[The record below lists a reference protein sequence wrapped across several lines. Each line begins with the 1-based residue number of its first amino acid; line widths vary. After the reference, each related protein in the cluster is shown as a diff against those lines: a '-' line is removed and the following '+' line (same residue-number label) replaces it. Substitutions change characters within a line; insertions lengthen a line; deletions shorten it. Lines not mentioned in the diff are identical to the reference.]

1 MSIKIV
7 NLTKK
12 FGDLVAVDNV
22 SLDIEDQQIFAL
34 LGLNG
39 AGKTTLIKMLSCLI
53 KPTSGDAFIFDKS
66 ILKKAQEIKQ
76 EINIAPQETSI
87 APNLTVF
94 ENLIFICQIYGFNK
108 KEAISKAEE
117 MLKTFNIE
125 EKKNVLAKKLSGGQQ
140 RRLGIAMAIISN
152 PKILFLD
159 EPTLGLDVIA
169 RKGLWDIINTIKQ
182 KSTIILTTHYLD
194 EVVHLADKVAIMSKG
209 KIVANDTV
217 KSIIKNTNS
226 DNFENAFLSLTQ
238 KENEDV

>member
-1 MSIKIV
+1 MSIKVV

-22 SLDIEDQQIFAL
+22 NLNIENQQIFAL

-66 ILKKAQEIKQ
+66 ILNKSQEIKQ
-76 EINIAPQETSI
+76 KINIAPQETSI

-108 KEAISKAEE
+108 KDAISKAEE

-159 EPTLGLDVIA
+159 EPTLGLDVVA
-169 RKGLWDIINTIKQ
+169 RKGLWNIINRIKQ

-217 KSIIKNTNS
+217 KNIIKNTNT

-238 KENEDV
+238 KENENV

>member
-22 SLDIEDQQIFAL
+22 NLDIEDQQIFAL

-66 ILKKAQEIKQ
+66 ILKNFQDIKQ
-76 EINIAPQETSI
+76 KINIAPQETSI
-87 APNLTVF
+87 ASNLTVF

-108 KEAISKAEE
+108 KDAISKTEE
-117 MLKTFNIE
+117 ILKTFNLQ

-159 EPTLGLDVIA
+159 EPTLGLDIIA
-169 RKGLWDIINTIKQ
+169 RKGLWDIINKIKQ
-182 KSTIILTTHYLD
+182 KSIIILTTHYLD

-217 KSIIKNTNS
+217 ESIIKNTNS

-238 KENEDV
+238 KENENV

>member
-12 FGDLVAVDNV
+12 FGDLVAVKNV
-22 SLDIEDQQIFAL
+22 NLEIDDRQIFAL

-66 ILKKAQEIKQ
+66 ILKNSQEIKQ
-76 EINIAPQETSI
+76 KINIAPQETSI

-108 KEAISKAEE
+108 KEAMLKSKDV
-117 MLKTFNIE
+117 LKTFNLE

-140 RRLGIAMAIISN
+140 RRLGIAM
-152 PKILFLD
+152 
-159 EPTLGLDVIA
+159 
-169 RKGLWDIINTIKQ
+169 Q
-182 KSTIILTTHYLD
+182 
-194 EVVHLADKVAIMSKG
+194 
-209 KIVANDTV
+209 
-217 KSIIKNTNS
+217 
-226 DNFENAFLSLTQ
+226 
-238 KENEDV
+238 

>member
-22 SLDIEDQQIFAL
+22 NLDIEDQQIFAL

-66 ILKKAQEIKQ
+66 ILKNFQDIKQ
-76 EINIAPQETSI
+76 KINIAPQETSI
-87 APNLTVF
+87 ASNLTVF

-108 KEAISKAEE
+108 KDAISKTEKI
-117 MLKTFNIE
+117 LKTFNLQ

-159 EPTLGLDVIA
+159 EPTLGLDIIA
-169 RKGLWDIINTIKQ
+169 RKGLWDIINKIKQ
-182 KSTIILTTHYLD
+182 KSIIILTTHYLD

-217 KSIIKNTNS
+217 ESIIKNTNS

-238 KENEDV
+238 KENENV

>member
-53 KPTSGDAFIFDKS
+53 KPASGDAFIFDKS

-108 KEAISKAEE
+108 KDAISKAEE

-209 KIVANDTV
+209 KIIANDTV
-217 KSIIKNTNS
+217 KGIIKNTNS

>member
-7 NLTKK
+7 DLTKK
-12 FGDLVAVDNV
+12 FGSLVAVDNI
-22 SLDIEDQQIFAL
+22 SLDIEDNQIFAL
-34 LGLNG
+34 VGLNG

-66 ILKKAQEIKQ
+66 ILKNAQEIKQ

-94 ENLIFICQIYGFNK
+94 ENLVFICQIYGFNK
-108 KEAISKAEE
+108 QNAVKKSEE
-117 MLKTFNIE
+117 MLKLFSLE
-125 EKKNVLAKKLSGGQQ
+125 EKKNVLSKKLSGGQQ

-159 EPTLGLDVIA
+159 EPTLGLDIVA
-169 RKGLWDIINTIKQ
+169 RRSLWEIINKIKERT
-182 KSTIILTTHYLD
+182 TIILTTHYLD
-194 EVVHLADKVAIMSKG
+194 EVVHLATKVAVMSNG

-217 KSIIKNTNS
+217 ENIIKSTKS
-226 DNFENAFLSLTQ
+226 SNFEDAFLLLTQ
-238 KENEDV
+238 KEKENV